1 MQKENRVT
9 LRRPYRPETMR
20 KLRALYAKF
29 GPAAVCTAA
38 CALLAA
44 CRPAAGLAP
53 FAVCLP
59 GIFIDSPLALFA
71 AVGSAAAA
79 VVLEPSLYSLTAWC
93 IPVLLYFFCV
103 RLLKHKNLT
112 AMPWRM
118 GALVLCSGIGLAC
131 SPEARM
137 YDILMAALSCIG
149 GCALLPLLSGALSAF
164 DSLGKHSA
172 LTRGELA
179 CLAVPV
185 CGVLLSLPFEGFMGI
200 SPAQLCALFCI
211 SVCSLSLPSGGAA
224 FSGICAALFLLKGQT
239 PAAGLA
245 MVIMSL
251 LAYALRRISRVG
263 VLLGYIAGDFF
274 ASLLIAGSFV
284 PLIPIQTAILSA
296 LPALFFNKRR
306 LELLR
311 GLGGSVLIPTSSEKE
326 LAARSAFEADRRI
339 KGCAEVFNRLSQIFC
354 EEKENKRSKRL
365 ELCSHAASRV
375 CSQCSKYDYC
385 WRMRYCDTY
394 SDFKALAGMIC
405 AAGSVSPY
413 DVSKDFK
420 ARCADWIG
428 VLLDMNAQNALP
440 GEQSHEQKGN
450 MMMSRQ
456 CRSIADLLTDLVNQR
471 NTVQYDF
478 DAEERL
484 SAVLC
489 ENGIGAK
496 DIVCRCNKGGLES
509 VSLSL
514 SACRGDKPCLN
525 LLPELL
531 KRAFNCDFACD
542 ERNCS
547 LENGGC
553 SCVFTPVPRLSA
565 RCHAACKIK
574 NGQNVCGDS
583 FSLMPLPGGKYLA
596 ALSDGMGSGSQA
608 ACESENA
615 VALLETLCLGRMEVR
630 QAYDTVNELLQLRRK
645 SAEVFSTMDA
655 CILDLSRGICS
666 WGKIGAVPGY
676 LVRSGRVTTVTGS
689 ALPLGVL
696 SDPEPSISDRVIK
709 EGDLLVLLSD
719 GIYDALTDSCQDGIA
734 LMLPELCRGDVSFIA
749 GELVRRALAKS
760 DGTARDDMTAIA
772 IRITAA

>member
-1 MQKENRVT
+1 M
-9 LRRPYRPETMR
+9 
-20 KLRALYAKF
+20 
-29 GPAAVCTAA
+29 
-38 CALLAA
+38 
-44 CRPAAGLAP
+44 
-53 FAVCLP
+53 
-59 GIFIDSPLALFA
+59 
-71 AVGSAAAA
+71 
-79 VVLEPSLYSLTAWC
+79 
-93 IPVLLYFFCV
+93 
-103 RLLKHKNLT
+103 
-112 AMPWRM
+112 
-118 GALVLCSGIGLAC
+118 
-131 SPEARM
+131 
-137 YDILMAALSCIG
+137 
-149 GCALLPLLSGALSAF
+149 
-164 DSLGKHSA
+164 
-172 LTRGELA
+172 
-179 CLAVPV
+179 
-185 CGVLLSLPFEGFMGI
+185 
-200 SPAQLCALFCI
+200 
-211 SVCSLSLPSGGAA
+211 
-224 FSGICAALFLLKGQT
+224 
-239 PAAGLA
+239 
-245 MVIMSL
+245 
-251 LAYALRRISRVG
+251 
-263 VLLGYIAGDFF
+263 
-274 ASLLIAGSFV
+274 
-284 PLIPIQTAILSA
+284 
-296 LPALFFNKRR
+296 
-306 LELLR
+306 
-311 GLGGSVLIPTSSEKE
+311 
-326 LAARSAFEADRRI
+326 
-339 KGCAEVFNRLSQIFC
+339 
-354 EEKENKRSKRL
+354 
-365 ELCSHAASRV
+365 
-375 CSQCSKYDYC
+375 
-385 WRMRYCDTY
+385 
-394 SDFKALAGMIC
+394 
-405 AAGSVSPY
+405 
-413 DVSKDFK
+413 
-420 ARCADWIG
+420 
-428 VLLDMNAQNALP
+428 LLDMNAQNALP